1 MKRRLFPSRRP
12 SNRQR
17 WRSRLLRLPALDATQ
32 RVQAEACM
40 AEGVTASP
48 VGGVAGAAVGAA
60 LPMPISL
67 ASLMAG
73 HVLREGE
80 VIILIIKPSLWS
92 IPLEMLRSVT
102 AMLIA
107 VIACS
112 LWIEHPHLYFEA
124 VAFLLV
130 GRTMWAVLNWMG
142 RLYVLTDQRIIRM
155 AGIFTFEIDDCPLRK
170 VVRARLLTPLRE
182 RLLRIGSI
190 EIIPQDDSRPIWAWQ
205 WVGQPRKVH
214 EQVLRAIR
222 RAKQGSSCFK

>member
-17 WRSRLLRLPALDATQ
+17 WRSRLLQLPAIDAAD
-32 RVQAEACM
+32 RVQADAWM
-40 AEGVTASP
+40 AEGVAAP
-48 VGGVAGAAVGAA
+48 AVGGVAAV
-60 LPMPISL
+60 PMPTSL

-80 VIILIIKPSLWS
+80 VIILILKPALWS

-170 VVRARLLTPLRE
+170 VVRARLLISLRE

-190 EIIPQDDSRPIWAWQ
+190 EIISHDDSRPIWSWQ
-205 WVGQPRKVH
+205 WVSHPRKVH
-214 EQVLRAIR
+214 ERVLRAIR